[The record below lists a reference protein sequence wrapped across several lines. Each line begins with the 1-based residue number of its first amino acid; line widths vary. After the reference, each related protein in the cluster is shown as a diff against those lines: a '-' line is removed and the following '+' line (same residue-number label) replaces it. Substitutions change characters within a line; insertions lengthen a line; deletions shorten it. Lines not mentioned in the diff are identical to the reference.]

1 MVLLFRKISDT
12 AMMTLNSMKPRSKFS
27 KICFFLIFE
36 LAGRQSF
43 QIMNKGHISDLNI
56 PKPFS
61 TNTTNY

>member
-1 MVLLFRKISDT
+1 MN
-12 AMMTLNSMKPRSKFS
+12 LNSMKPRSKFLN
-27 KICFFLIFE
+27 IFFLLFFE

-43 QIMNKGHISDLNI
+43 QNMDKGHLSDLNN